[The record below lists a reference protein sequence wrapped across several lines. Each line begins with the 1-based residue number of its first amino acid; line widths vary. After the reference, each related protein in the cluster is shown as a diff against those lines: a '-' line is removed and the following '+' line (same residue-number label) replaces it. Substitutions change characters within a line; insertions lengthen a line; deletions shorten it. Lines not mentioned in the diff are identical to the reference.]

1 MGSKLSQCFG
11 LQSYVRR
18 TSYTVQVQEKY
29 ETHPG
34 QNHTDGVL
42 TAVAF
47 TLDEEYDENPESIF
61 YQGTE
66 V

>member
-1 MGSKLSQCFG
+1 MGSKISRCFG

-18 TSYTVQVQEKY
+18 TSYTVQVQEKHG
-29 ETHPG
+29 THPG
-34 QNHTDGVL
+34 QNRTDGVL
-42 TAVAF
+42 TAVAL
-47 TLDEEYDENPESIF
+47 TLDEDSDENPESFF